1 MRGENKARIR
11 EIAMVNERY
20 QVEVVHAS
28 YYKKVISCQKA
39 CPVHTDAQDYVN
51 TVAGGNYDEGYI

>member
-20 QVEVVHAS
+20 QVEVVHAN
-28 YYKKVISCQKA
+28 YYKKVINCQNI
-39 CPVHTDAQDYVN
+39 CPVHTHAQGYVN